1 MARVVVIG
9 AGVGGVAAAARL
21 AAQGHAV
28 TVCEASDRVGG
39 KLGRVQRDGF
49 AWDTGA
55 HLLTIPQVFHELFA
69 DTGAPLDEVLDLEPL
84 DPLMR
89 YRFADGTWLD
99 THADAAALR
108 RALLATLGPQAA
120 ADMDAFR
127 ARGARIWQAVEH
139 AFLREA
145 PFSRTALA
153 RQLRRAGDLPAIA
166 PGRTVR
172 GLGRSLFSDPRLQMW
187 LERYATYTGSDPRTA
202 PAALVSAP
210 YAELAFGGWYVRG
223 GMHRLGQAIA
233 ERAEARGATI
243 RTGTPVQA
251 IATQGGG
258 VVGVDTAEGE
268 RLPADVV
275 VANVDAWQLARDL
288 LPRRTARPLA
298 RRLARATPSSAG
310 LALLLGLEGRSEG
323 LAHHN
328 VLFCEDYDAEFD
340 ALFGPVP
347 HPVLDPTL
355 YVARPDDPAAAPPG
369 HEAWF
374 VLANAPR
381 HVPTETWAHGA
392 DAATRRG
399 GGIDWTAPGLA
410 EREADRLLALLAAR
424 GVDVRDRVVTRAVH
438 TPADLA
444 ADTGAPGGSIYGTAS
459 NSVASAF
466 LRPPNRT
473 HVDGLFLVGGSS
485 HPGGGLPLVT
495 LSAAIT
501 AAMIGPA

>member
-1 MARVVVIG
+1 MARVVVVG
-9 AGVGGVAAAARL
+9 AGVGGLAAAARL
-21 AAQGHAV
+21 ATQGHEV
-28 TVCEASDRVGG
+28 TVCEASEHLGG
-39 KLGRVQRDGF
+39 KLGVVQQEGF
-49 AWDTGA
+49 TWDTGA
-55 HLLTIPQVFHELFA
+55 HLLTIPQAFHELFA
-69 DTGAPLDEVLDLEPL
+69 DTGAPLEEVLDLEPL

-99 THADAAALR
+99 THADPEAM
-108 RALLATLGPQAA
+108 RASLTRSLGPQAA

-127 ARGARIWQAVEH
+127 ARGARIWSAVEH

-145 PFSRTALA
+145 PLAPAALA
-153 RQLRRAGDLPAIA
+153 RQARRVRDLPAIA

-172 GLGRSLFSDPRLQMW
+172 GLGRSLLSDPRLQMW

-202 PAALVSAP
+202 PAALASAP

-223 GMHRLGQAIA
+223 GMHRLGTAIA
-233 ERAEARGATI
+233 ERAQARGATI
-243 RTGTPVQA
+243 HTSTPVEA
-251 IATQGGG
+251 IATDGGR
-258 VVGVDTAEGE
+258 VVGVDTAQGQ

-275 VANVDAWQLARDL
+275 VANVDAWHLARDL

-298 RRLARATPSSAG
+298 RRLASATPSSAG
-310 LALLLGLEGRSEG
+310 LALLLGVEGHSEG

-340 ALFGPVP
+340 ALFGPAP
-347 HPVLDPTL
+347 HPIADPTL
-355 YVARPDDPAAAPPG
+355 YIARPDDPAAAPPG

-374 VLANAPR
+374 VLVNAPR
-381 HVPTETWAHGA
+381 HVPVEAWEAGA
-392 DAATRRG
+392 DAAMRRG

-410 EREADRLLALLAAR
+410 EREADRILALLAAR
-424 GVDVRDRVVTRAVH
+424 GVDVADRVVTRAVL

-444 ADTGAPGGSIYGTAS
+444 AATRAPGGSIYGTAS

-501 AAMIGPA
+501 ARLIGPG